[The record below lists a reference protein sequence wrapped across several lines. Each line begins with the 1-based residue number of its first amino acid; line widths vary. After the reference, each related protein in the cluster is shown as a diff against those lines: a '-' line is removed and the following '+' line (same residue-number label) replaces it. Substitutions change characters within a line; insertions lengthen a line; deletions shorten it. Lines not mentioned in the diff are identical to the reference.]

1 MERQRRRRADRETE
15 GEEKKEEEEEEKEE
29 EGQERGAY
37 LFECLIKHHPA
48 LLPVCVHRTAVS
60 PRQTL
65 VNLATVETCSRDS
78 KAESQADRE
87 QQGRRARQRRASH
100 V

>member
-1 MERQRRRRADRETE
+1 MERQGRRRADRETKE
-15 GEEKKEEEEEEKEE
+15 EEEKREEKKEEEGK
-29 EGQERGAY
+29 ERGAY
-37 LFECLIKHHPA
+37 LFECLIKYHPA

-65 VNLATVETCSRDS
+65 VNLTTVKTCSRDS